1 MNPRGGS
8 GAGYE
13 EAQNKVGNVNQGQA
27 RPGQARTVKC
37 YNCNGTRK
45 WSSFG
50 CRTAED
56 CDAFDSDVDEAPT
69 AQTMFMA
76 NLSSADPI
84 ADEAGPSYDSDI
96 LSEYVKDNE
105 VSVVHSNASSVR
117 NDTFMMI
124 YNDMEQVELYER
136 RAKFELTEREQKI
149 NEQLRLVISDRNFKE
164 ETLKHELHSIKLQLA
179 STINRNKSMVEETT
193 FLKQD
198 FKQKENKYLADF
210 LNMKSLK
217 EKVEDKLV
225 KQDQSLQTIHMIYRP
240 RPLYNEHNK
249 VAIGYKNPLC
259 LTRVKQAQPAL
270 YNGHEILKDNHAS
283 AKGKD
288 NAFRQLKKQ
297 LSKLQVTSSDTERT
311 VKVRT
316 TDSQLTK
323 ITRAKYIEQVTKL
336 TAENVTLKTS
346 VSKAKVQPP
355 VLTQTKH
362 AVDVE
367 PIVPRLRNNRDAHL
381 DYLWHLKESVEIIHD
396 ILEEAKVGSQQ
407 RAKQLAHT
415 PLIRKKQ
422 VTIAKPFDRKD
433 SNKQPKSN
441 PKTNKIPPTKG
452 DNKLPVE
459 DLPRT
464 NKSHLRTT
472 NRVDSSSR
480 LKRTCPLTRF
490 TLPKVVSAKQS
501 KKRTRTCA
509 NQMEPNHNWGSKVL
523 NVPSLS
529 GFKCSQA
536 PAVAPPVRTDDEILP
551 YNRWVKIGKSNCSLN
566 MDKKQSNPI
575 FKMAVDLL
583 MHTNFHRAF
592 TASTT
597 VPCQLDEQWFVLTKD
612 TLREALQITPTNN
625 TQALVAPPSAKVL
638 VDLVNQLGYPRMV
651 RKVSNIVTNDMFQ
664 PLRALTTIINLCLT
678 GKTSGFERPRA
689 PVLQILRGIV
699 TQSNINYAKRMWEE
713 FTQSIHTFME
723 DKRNLSRHT
732 TGKKRATLILI
743 PNIRFTKLIIHHLQ
757 RRHKFH
763 PRPNSTL
770 HQANDEP
777 ILGYLKFSSKG
788 TKREVFGIP
797 IPGRLITADIREASY
812 YQEYQENVAKH
823 RGFLAGETGS
833 TQDLPA
839 PKPAKPA
846 RKPKSTTQKAHPK
859 PSISTSVASTQPA
872 PTSAPAKS
880 QENKCKQAT
889 KTTDKPAKA
898 KRIKHSISRKTRQ
911 PRSSL
916 KSVGASEAEEVP
928 AVEPRVADEESDYQ
942 NAVEESLKTTHAVH
956 RCPLPTV
963 VIREPELGK
972 YQPPPEVPGK
982 GKAKVT
988 EEQTARRNLRS
999 DKPLDVDKNTETEVE
1014 SMVNVPIQ
1022 QATSSISISPMT
1034 SPIIDLSSRPVSP
1047 KVSIA
1052 VSEVVT
1058 DAVDWAM
1065 QAPLRNRFRD
1075 LPEADMKEILYQHM
1089 WETESYKTHEDHS
1102 LLFEAFENSMNRDH
1116 SEELAQDLAEA
1127 RKKKRKCR
1135 ESPKTPPR
1143 SPPPPPPPTGPSGPS
1158 EAPGAFGS
1166 QVPPP
1171 PPPPPPPSTSKDSPS
1186 KGSAAPSPSKTTAST
1201 EHQAWTTLDN
1211 NVSKPLP
1218 LGGPPGQVTIQSDF
1232 FFNKDLEYLRYE
1244 SKGNRPAL
1252 SISKM
1257 KAAYYPTVGLEQMVP
1272 DKFWINEECKYYI
1285 AAMYGISHWWFQR
1298 QRFYIDRHMSEG

>member
-37 YNCNGTRK
+37 YNCNDKMLLMQAQENGVALDAEQLL
-45 WSSFG
+45 FLAG
-50 CRTAED
+50 GQDNAFDDDAED

-96 LSEYVKDNE
+96 LSE
-105 VSVVHSNASSVR
+105 
-117 NDTFMMI
+117 
-124 YNDMEQVELYER
+124 
-136 RAKFELTEREQKI
+136 
-149 NEQLRLVISDRNFKE
+149 
-164 ETLKHELHSIKLQLA
+164 
-179 STINRNKSMVEETT
+179 
-193 FLKQD
+193 
-198 FKQKENKYLADF
+198 
-210 LNMKSLK
+210 
-217 EKVEDKLV
+217 
-225 KQDQSLQTIHMIYRP
+225 
-240 RPLYNEHNK
+240 
-249 VAIGYKNPLC
+249 
-259 LTRVKQAQPAL
+259 
-270 YNGHEILKDNHAS
+270 
-283 AKGKD
+283 GKD

-433 SNKQPKSN
+433 SNKQVHVMAVKPQ
-441 PKTNKIPPTKG
+441 KTNVLVPPSTGVTRKQ
-452 DNKLPVE
+452 
-459 DLPRT
+459 
-464 NKSHLRTT
+464 
-472 NRVDSSSR
+472 
-480 LKRTCPLTRF
+480 CPLTRF

-988 EEQTARRNLRS
+988 EEQTARRNLRRTHPGRS
-999 DKPLDVDKNTETEVE
+999 NPSKQKHGGEVGQHRARLYTLEQLDI
-1014 SMVNVPIQ
+1014 PQ
-1022 QATSSISISPMT
+1022 Q
-1034 SPIIDLSSRPVSP
+1034 
-1047 KVSIA
+1047 VSIA